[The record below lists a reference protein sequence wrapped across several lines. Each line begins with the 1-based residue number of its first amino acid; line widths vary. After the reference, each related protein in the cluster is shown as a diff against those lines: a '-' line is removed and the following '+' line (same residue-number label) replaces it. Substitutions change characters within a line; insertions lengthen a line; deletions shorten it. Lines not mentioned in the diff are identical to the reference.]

1 MPKEVLPQDKPI
13 DSEDI
18 AILRNN
24 RRIAMFQRRIDKL
37 TERKND
43 IENINVQL
51 TAAKQAKDKI
61 K

>member
-1 MPKEVLPQDKPI
+1 MPEELIPQDKPI
-13 DSEDI
+13 DSEDRD
-18 AILRNN
+18 ILRNN

-51 TAAKQAKDKI
+51 AAAKQAKNKI